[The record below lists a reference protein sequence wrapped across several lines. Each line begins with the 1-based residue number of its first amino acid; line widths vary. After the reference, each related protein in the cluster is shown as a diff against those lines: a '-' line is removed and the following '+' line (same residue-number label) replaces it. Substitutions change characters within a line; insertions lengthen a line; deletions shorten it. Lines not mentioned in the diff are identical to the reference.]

1 MSTSLLDTSPLQTG
15 FAGIADLLRRAIAS
29 GELARHAQL
38 PAISELARRYGTTAI
53 TVRRALRLLEQEGL
67 VRVEHGVGTF
77 VADWAGAHDLLRLP
91 SFSAEMEARELRPRT
106 EVRERR
112 HGVTHS
118 RAAEALGLEP
128 GAPLVMLARLRRLRE
143 LPVAFQRSYL
153 PPALGAL
160 VEGYGPDQ
168 SLYEALRQQ
177 TGRLPV
183 SSSERLEAIVL
194 VGEIARELEVAEG
207 SAGWHSLRTTLDPA
221 GVPLVYDEAYLPG
234 ERLEL
239 QIDRHAAQ
247 TRLEFRLKVA
257 GP

>member
-1 MSTSLLDTSPLQTG
+1 MSTSLLDTYPVQSG

-29 GELARHAQL
+29 GELPRHAQL

-91 SFSAEMEARELRPRT
+91 SFSAEMEARELGPRT
-106 EVRERR
+106 EVRARGRNVVHPE
-112 HGVTHS
+112 
-118 RAAEALGLEP
+118 AAQALGMGE
-128 GAPLVMLARLRRLRE
+128 GTPLVMLARLRRLRE

-153 PPALGAL
+153 PVAFGDLVGAFQ
-160 VEGYGPDQ
+160 PDQ

-183 SSSERLEAIVL
+183 SSHERLEAVVL
-194 VGEIARELEVAEG
+194 PAEIAGELEVVPG
-207 SAGWHSLRTTLDPA
+207 SAGWRSLRTTLDPS
-221 GVPLVYDEAYLPG
+221 GVPLVFDEAFLPG

-239 QIDRHAAQ
+239 QIDRHAGQ
-247 TRLEFRLKVA
+247 TRLEFRLKS
-257 GP
+257 P